1 MCIASSASFTQ
12 HEWIHESMKLTLGPL
27 LYYWPRATTLAFY
40 EAVAGWPV
48 DVVYLGEAVCGRR
61 HELRAAD
68 WLSLAALM
76 LEAGKTPVLA
86 SQALIESAGDLA
98 AARRL
103 VESGCLTEAGDL
115 GAVQLAREAGV
126 AFVAGSQLNLYN
138 GATLDW
144 MVRAGAI
151 RWLPPLEL
159 GGSAIAAVLE
169 EATLPIETEV
179 FGHGRL
185 PLAHSARCF
194 TARHHSLNKDSCEF
208 VCQQHPDGLMVLTQD
223 EQPFLRLNGIQTQ
236 SAACH
241 ALWDHLDE
249 LAGLGVSHLR
259 ISPQANHTGDIVAAY
274 AARLRGE
281 AVTPDWAR
289 WNPEGLVDGYW
300 RGTAGIA
307 APQGQAA

>member
-1 MCIASSASFTQ
+1 
-12 HEWIHESMKLTLGPL
+12 MKLTLGPL

-40 EAVAGWPV
+40 EAAAEWPI
-48 DVVYLGEAVCGRR
+48 DEVYLGEAVCGRR
-61 HELRAAD
+61 HELRIAD
-68 WLSLAALM
+68 WLALAAM
-76 LEAGKTPVLA
+76 LAEAGKTPVLA
-86 SQALIESAGDLA
+86 SQALIESAGDMAL
-98 AARRL
+98 ARRL
-103 VESGCLTEAGDL
+103 VDSGCITEAGDL

-126 AFVAGSQLNLYN
+126 AFVAGAQLNIYN

-159 GGSAIAAVLE
+159 GRDAIAAVLA

-185 PLAHSARCF
+185 PLAYSARCF
-194 TARHHSLNKDSCEF
+194 TARHHSLNKDGCEF
-208 VCQQHPDGLMVLTQD
+208 VCLQHPDGLVLGTQD
-223 EQPFLRLNGIQTQ
+223 ETPFLRINGIQTQ

-241 ALWDHLDE
+241 ALWTHLDE
-249 LAGLGVSHLR
+249 LAGLGVSHVR
-259 ISPQANHTGDIVAAY
+259 ISPQAEHTAEIVAAY

-281 AVTPDWAR
+281 TVEPDWPH

-307 APQGQAA
+307 DPQGLAA